1 MRPVAII
8 GAGGHGREVADIL
21 RDQCDAGTP
30 LTPMGFIDQN
40 RELHGK
46 EIDGLPVLGDFSW
59 FETGG
64 RSRVEVIC
72 AVGLPQICRRL
83 VQQARKMG
91 LNFVSAIS
99 PLAHISSRARL
110 GDGVTIFPNVIVNT
124 GAFVDSYSILNVG
137 VVVSH
142 DATVGTYCNIN
153 PGARLAGNTT
163 INEGC
168 YIGMGTS
175 VIQGRTIGSW
185 SIVGAGTVVIS
196 DLPENVTAVGVP
208 AKTIKTREEK
218 WHER

>member
-21 RDQCDAGTP
+21 RDQCDAGMP

-59 FETGG
+59 FETGN
-64 RSRVEVIC
+64 RSHVEVIC

-91 LNFVSAIS
+91 LNFASAIS
-99 PLAHISSRARL
+99 PLAHVSSRARL
-110 GDGVTIFPNVIVNT
+110 GDGVTIFPNVIINT

-137 VVVSH
+137 VVLSH

-168 YIGMGTS
+168 YVGMGTS
-175 VIQGRTIGSW
+175 VIQGRSVGSW
-185 SIVGAGTVVIS
+185 SVVGAGAIVIS
-196 DLPENVTAVGVP
+196 DLPGNVTAVGVP
-208 AKTIKTREEK
+208 AKTIKTREEG
-218 WHER
+218 WHDR